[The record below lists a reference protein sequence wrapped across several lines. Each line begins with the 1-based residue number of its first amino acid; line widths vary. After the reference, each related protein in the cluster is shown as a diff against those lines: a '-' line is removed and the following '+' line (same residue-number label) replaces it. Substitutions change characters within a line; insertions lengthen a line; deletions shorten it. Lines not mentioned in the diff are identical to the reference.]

1 MEPRPA
7 WGFGRKFRVRDLQ
20 QSVAGMPTAAL
31 QDEILMSGKEQIH
44 ALFLHGGPMMSW
56 PGQAKTREALGALDL
71 LVTSDVEFSPTA
83 RVASYV
89 IAVKM
94 QLEMIA
100 MTHLPESVG
109 MGSYHPGYGWSDP
122 YAAYAPALQ
131 DPPAGSD
138 LIESWELYYGLAKRL
153 GLQLTVGTAPLD
165 MEHPVTADDVYDAM
179 CKGSRIPLSEV
190 RKYPHGHIF
199 EEAREIVQPRE
210 PDCQA
215 RLELAD
221 PHMMRA
227 LAAVRAERIEIRRGT
242 TDEFPLLM
250 IPRRLHNAVNSYVMM
265 RRQLKVPFNPAY
277 LHPADLESRGLASG
291 DLVKVR
297 SCFGEIVGVVESDP
311 GLRRGVLAMSHCFG
325 GNPDEDDDPLE
336 AGANTNRL
344 LSMDYDYDSY
354 TGIPRMSA
362 VPVAV
367 EKA

>member
-1 MEPRPA
+1 
-7 WGFGRKFRVRDLQ
+7 
-20 QSVAGMPTAAL
+20 
-31 QDEILMSGKEQIH
+31 
-44 ALFLHGGPMMSW
+44 
-56 PGQAKTREALGALDL
+56 
-71 LVTSDVEFSPTA
+71 
-83 RVASYV
+83 
-89 IAVKM
+89 
-94 QLEMIA
+94 
-100 MTHLPESVG
+100 
-109 MGSYHPGYGWSDP
+109 
-122 YAAYAPALQ
+122 
-131 DPPAGSD
+131 
-138 LIESWELYYGLAKRL
+138 
-153 GLQLTVGTAPLD
+153 
-165 MEHPVTADDVYDAM
+165 
-179 CKGSRIPLSEV
+179 
-190 RKYPHGHIF
+190 
-199 EEAREIVQPRE
+199 
-210 PDCQA
+210 
-215 RLELAD
+215 LELAD
-221 PHMMRA
+221 PHMRRA

-344 LSMDYDYDSY
+344 LSMDYDYDPY